1 MSTTADAVNGDR
13 PREVTLE
20 LPLVVNARW
29 CAVDLDE
36 LQEATEGAGLPGEL
50 ILTYLDAGNRRRYV
64 ERCPE
69 RKQRNGR
76 KAATA

>member
-1 MSTTADAVNGDR
+1 MATSPGVANGAQPHHDS
-13 PREVTLE
+13 REVTLE

-36 LQEATEGAGLPGEL
+36 LQEAAEDAGLPGEL

-69 RKQRNGR
+69 RKQRR
-76 KAATA
+76 